1 MARGKPNIWRG
12 VERRLGI
19 SAPQMKVRPHV
30 VWYVRWG
37 MILPFVFAAFA
48 MAWWAY
54 DSGLEFAGFNR
65 GKAEDE
71 IARLN
76 EQLANLELEN
86 SQLRDQVAQDV
97 RQLQIEQA
105 SHHETLG
112 QIKSLTDENTRLQE
126 DLVFFQNLTATI
138 GEKGELGVHR
148 LTLKRDKFPG
158 EYRLRMLLVQSGQ
171 RAKKFR
177 GRYQLVATMREN
189 GAVTTHAFPQN
200 ESENAQ
206 FELGFKY
213 YQRVEQNIQ
222 LPAAAELEGVQV
234 RIFKKGE
241 IEPKVRQDVNPS

>member
-1 MARGKPNIWRG
+1 MWRG

-19 SAPQMKVRPHV
+19 SAPQMKVSPHV

-37 MILPFVFAAFA
+37 MILPFVFAAIA
-48 MAWWAY
+48 MTWWAY

-71 IARLN
+71 IAKLS
-76 EQLANLELEN
+76 EQVANLELEN
-86 SQLRDQVAQDV
+86 AQLSNQVAQDV

-126 DLVFFQNLTATI
+126 DLVFFQHLTAPR
-138 GEKGELGVHR
+138 GKKGELGVHR
-148 LTLKRDKFPG
+148 LTLERDKLPG
-158 EYRLRMLLVQSGQ
+158 EYHLRMLLVQSGQ
-171 RAKKFR
+171 RAKEFR
-177 GRYQLVATMREN
+177 GRYQLVATVREN
-189 GAVTTHAFPQN
+189 GMATTHAFPQK

-206 FELGFKY
+206 FGLNFKY

-222 LPAAAELEGVQV
+222 LPPAAKLEGVQV

-241 IEPKVRQDVNPS
+241 LEPKVRQDVSPS

>member
-1 MARGKPNIWRG
+1 MWRG

-37 MILPFVFAAFA
+37 MILPFVFAAIA

-71 IARLN
+71 IAKLSERV
-76 EQLANLELEN
+76 ANLELEN
-86 SQLRDQVAQDV
+86 VQLSDQVAQDV

-112 QIKSLTDENTRLQE
+112 QVKSLRDENTRLQE
-126 DLVFFQNLTATI
+126 DLVFFQNLTATH
-138 GEKGELGVHR
+138 GKKGELGVHR
-148 LTLKRDKFPG
+148 LTLERDKLPG
-158 EYRLRMLLVQSGQ
+158 EYHLRMLLVQSGQ
-171 RAKKFR
+171 RAKEFR
-177 GRYQLVATMREN
+177 GRYQLVATVREN
-189 GAVTTHAFPQN
+189 GMATTHEFPQK

-206 FELGFKY
+206 FSLKFKY
-213 YQRVEQNIQ
+213 YQRVEQNIL
-222 LPAAAELEGVQV
+222 LPPAAELEGVQV

-241 IEPKVRQDVNPS
+241 IEPKVRQDVSPS

>member
-1 MARGKPNIWRG
+1 MWRG

-37 MILPFVFAAFA
+37 MILPFVFAAIA

-71 IARLN
+71 IAKLSERV
-76 EQLANLELEN
+76 ANLELEN
-86 SQLRDQVAQDV
+86 VQLSDQVAQDV

-112 QIKSLTDENTRLQE
+112 QVKSLRDENTRLQE
-126 DLVFFQNLTATI
+126 DLVFFQNLTATH
-138 GEKGELGVHR
+138 GKKGELGVHR
-148 LTLKRDKFPG
+148 LTLERDKLPG
-158 EYRLRMLLVQSGQ
+158 EYHLRMLLVQSGQ
-171 RAKKFR
+171 RAREFR
-177 GRYQLVATMREN
+177 GSYQLIATAREN
-189 GAVTTHAFPQN
+189 GMATTHEFPQK

-206 FELGFKY
+206 FSLKFKY

-222 LPAAAELEGVQV
+222 LPPAAELEGVQV

-241 IEPKVRQDVNPS
+241 IEPKVRQDVSPS